1 MLEKIKTTANRLLAI
16 GFMAAV
22 LIMILVGTDI
32 YQKSRQTAG
41 LPENN
46 LLKAPKEKIID
57 YETITAENSNGLKK
71 DASAVVKYRYL
82 SAKTVPAETY
92 RGLKEDLSKR
102 TDNSQTFLKSTK
114 PISTTLQQNE
124 YITKFYT
131 GSTFQKSGKE
141 WHQIE
146 TATTTPAAF
155 ARQTSLTI
163 LDRAKEL
170 LGQKVLADT
179 FYSGAGDGEV
189 DFVDYDTIYSWTIAH
204 DASVG
209 TGAYYTGYDYIS
221 TGAGEGISSRTA
233 FYRAFFP
240 FDTSLLPDDAII
252 ASATLNLYI
261 WSNNLRN
268 DSYGFITV
276 IQTTQDS
283 NLVLA
288 TSDYSKCGAISNP
301 TEGVDAANRL
311 SQAGVNL
318 NNYNSFPLN
327 ATGISWISKTG
338 YTKLGVREGHDVL
351 NIPTGFPVSYA
362 STYASERTGTS
373 QDPYLDVTYTIITNA
388 VKIDGGT
395 IKLDGGTIKID

>member
-1 MLEKIKTTANRLLAI
+1 MLEKIKITATRLLAI
-16 GFMAAV
+16 GLMAAV

-32 YQKSRQTAG
+32 YQKSKQKAG

-46 LLKAPKEKIID
+46 LLKVSKENIID
-57 YETITAENSNGLKK
+57 YETITAKNNP
-71 DASAVVKYRYL
+71 AVVKYRYL
-82 SAKTVPAETY
+82 SDKAVPAETY
-92 RGLKEDLSKR
+92 QGLKEDLSKR

-114 PISTTLQQNE
+114 PISAALQRNE
-124 YITKFYT
+124 YVTKFYT
-131 GSTFQKSGKE
+131 SPTFQKSGKE

-155 ARQTSLTI
+155 ARQTSLTT

-179 FYSGAGDGEV
+179 FYTGAGDGEV
-189 DFVDYDTIYSWTIAH
+189 DFIDYDSIYSWAIVH

-209 TGAYYTGYDYIS
+209 TAAYTTEYDYVAA
-221 TGAGEGISSRTA
+221 GAGQGISSRTA
-233 FYRAFFP
+233 IYRAFFP
-240 FDTSLLPDDAII
+240 FDTSLIPDDALIT
-252 ASATLNLYI
+252 SATLNLYI
-261 WSNNLRN
+261 WVNGLRN

-288 TSDYSKCGAISNP
+288 TSDYSKCGTIPNP

-311 SQAGVNL
+311 LQADINL

-327 ATGISWISKTG
+327 AAGISWISKTS

-351 NIPTGFPVSYA
+351 NVATGFPISYA
-362 STYASERTGTS
+362 DIYTSERAGTS
-373 QDPYLDVTYTIITNA
+373 QDPYLDVTYIIITNV

-395 IKLDGGTIKID
+395 IKIDGGTVKID